1 MFVQYLENPFL
12 RPNEVHLKELHDLN
26 FLTQLRDTCI
36 TRLAQ
41 ALQAFCGDLTSD
53 NALEYLKEKTINVRI
68 IGGFLTKFV
77 NATSDID
84 ITVILKDKSKSR
96 EFQNYLRTEVNF
108 GPLSDRY
115 QYQVNYFSDI
125 EGEHI
130 VKFRRYGIELL
141 NNDIYKKEA
150 EDVFLDEHMVVV
162 EDFLSNKKLF
172 EYFVRPIEKCIN
184 IVNKEILS
192 DLKVEQSTCEKLARI
207 YPMLDRVGTKTFP
220 EFSKLPKALTIYEYT
235 QDNLRYKAISED
247 SEFHKIMV
255 LAVSKKIDELQK
267 YLNENTTIWIAKPFN
282 LMNVLEK
289 DLYEK
294 LFLTPN

>member
-1 MFVQYLENPFL
+1 MFIQYLENPFL
-12 RPNEVHLKELHDLN
+12 RPNEVHIKELHDLN

-41 ALQAFCGDLTSD
+41 ALQAFYGDFTSD
-53 NALEYLKEKTINVRI
+53 NAIDYLKEKTTSVRI

-84 ITVILKDKSKSR
+84 INVILKDQSKSK
-96 EFQNYLRTEVNF
+96 ELQNYFRNEVNF
-108 GPLSDRY
+108 RPLSDKY

-125 EGEHI
+125 SGEHI

-141 NNDIYKKEA
+141 GNDIYRKEA
-150 EDVFLDEHMVVV
+150 EDVFLDKNMVVV
-162 EDFLSNKKLF
+162 EDFLSRKKLL
-172 EYFVRPIEKCIN
+172 EYFVTPIEKCIN
-184 IVNKEILS
+184 IVNKEIISALH
-192 DLKVEQSTCEKLARI
+192 VEQSTCDKLARI

-235 QDNLRYKAISED
+235 QDNLRYKAINED

-255 LAVSKKIDELQK
+255 LAVSKKVDELQK
-267 YLNENTTIWIAKPFN
+267 YINENSTIWLAKPFT
-282 LMNVLEK
+282 LKNVLEE
-289 DLYEK
+289 DLYQK
-294 LFLTPN
+294 LFLR